1 MAQKASE
8 FWLVLAR
15 LNSFS
20 PNPREVGYTY
30 VGERGEREETKRWER
45 EVNRGRE
52 KEIEGEI
59 KTDRE
64 RECTS
69 H

>member
-1 MAQKASE
+1 M
-8 FWLVLAR
+8 
-15 LNSFS
+15 
-20 PNPREVGYTY
+20 GYTY